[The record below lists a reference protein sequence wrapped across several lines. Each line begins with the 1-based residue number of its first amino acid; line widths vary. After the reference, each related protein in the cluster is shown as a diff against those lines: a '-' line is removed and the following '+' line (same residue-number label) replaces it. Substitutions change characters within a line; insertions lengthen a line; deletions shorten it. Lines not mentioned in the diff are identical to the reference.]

1 MHKKYIFIIIFLF
14 FITIWINKIGQ
25 KETQLLFAIKGEPRR
40 IYESKITIW
49 DQERQI
55 AKIITNNLE
64 ETKENLW
71 LIKDITEA
79 IFYRNYE
86 PYVEVDSESAKYN
99 DLMETLEFQGP
110 FSAKTN
116 DGIVARTMK
125 ALWTKKSQLLFFPDS
140 VSLKNLDIDITG
152 EDVLFETNEDN
163 VLLIGRW
170 HAKLLKSPEDPH
182 VEGGLAVYN
191 TQNGIITAQSKN
203 WDEDK
208 RPQALIT
215 ANREPVFKSL
225 GIPQLSPPG
234 KPTLKIKNWDISAE
248 ILQAKSKD
256 YVAYLSENVKIE
268 EKSSKNP
275 RKITADNVEYYW
287 NPGYFNFEKNIT
299 FEEDDKILKADSGFF
314 NKNNEYLKLNGP
326 ASMQMQKNFF
336 DTGGLPFL
344 NINGLLEVTQDPKKY
359 LLQGGFSWS
368 EGAVFIGGE
377 NGEWDPNLEQLK
389 INGSAEYKNNDFKTF
404 SQAARINSELVK
416 FLGNSQLSYK
426 EIFEGEV
433 QNLNYQKELKLIRS
447 GPLKGSIDENEI
459 IALSLS
465 TQTDKNIFDLTE
477 ARISL
482 NKNLHLE
489 SKTLQLD
496 TDEKT
501 GISPLSTKV
510 LVKDLE
516 LNGDKINFQW
526 GPVSLHCSESCTIEN
541 TTWIGEMQKI
551 TINADNEYSI
561 DGLQMTSKKGW
572 LGVLENIIITTGK
585 VFSDDHF
592 WEMNKPE
599 IKHPEWTIKGELGS
613 MKEDSS
619 QMSIVGNVLIENE
632 AEKRKAYGEKWQ
644 WSKDE
649 DASTLEGYPRIEGE
663 KDQLFANKLIK
674 VNDFWEALGPISWE
688 YNNNTKTKISSDSAL
703 EEDGGYKFE
712 GNVTM
717 KHQDVHV
724 NANYAKVRTNAE
736 NIIFYDDVIV
746 QYKDGNILKGDRFV
760 WDLIAEKGTIEKAQG
775 SISID

>member
-1 MHKKYIFIIIFLF
+1 MVKKYLIYTLLLF
-14 FITIWINKIGQ
+14 SSFTWINNLGKQ
-25 KETQLLFAIKGEPRR
+25 KTKSLFESTGEPRR

-49 DQERQI
+49 DQERQV

-86 PYVEVDSESAKYN
+86 PYVEVDSKSAKYN
-99 DLMETLEFQGP
+99 DLMETLEFEGP

-116 DGIVARTMK
+116 DGITAKTMR

-140 VSLKNLDIDITG
+140 VNLKNEDIDITG

-203 WDEDK
+203 WDEDQ

-234 KPTLKIKNWDISAE
+234 KPTLKIKNWDVSAE

-268 EKSSKNP
+268 EKTSDKP
-275 RKITADNVEYYW
+275 RKIMADSVEYYW
-287 NPGYFNFEKNIT
+287 NPGYFNFEKNIV
-299 FEEDDKILKADSGFF
+299 FEEDDKTLKAESGFF

-336 DTGGLPFL
+336 DTGKLPLL

-368 EGAVFIGGE
+368 EGEVFIGGE
-377 NGEWDPNLEQLK
+377 NGEWDPGLEQLK
-389 INGSAEYKNNDFKTF
+389 INGFAEYKNNDFETL
-404 SQAARINSELVK
+404 SQAARVNPELVK
-416 FLGNSQLSYK
+416 FLGSSQLKYK
-426 EIFEGEV
+426 EVFEGEV
-433 QNLNYQKELKLIRS
+433 QNLNYQKELNLIRS
-447 GPLKGSIDENEI
+447 GPLKGYIDDNKI

-465 TQTDKNIFDLTE
+465 TETDKNIFDITE

-482 NKNLHLE
+482 NKDLEIE
-489 SKTLQLD
+489 SKTLQLN
-496 TDEKT
+496 TLKKT
-501 GISPLSTKV
+501 GFSPLDTKIFV
-510 LVKDLE
+510 NDLK

-526 GPVSLHCSESCTIEN
+526 DPVGLDCSQSCIMEN
-541 TTWIGEMQKI
+541 PTWIGEMQKI
-551 TINADNEYSI
+551 IINADNEYLI
-561 DGLQMTSKKGW
+561 NELEMTSKEGW
-572 LGVLENIIITTGK
+572 LGVMENIIITTDK

-599 IKHPEWTIKGELGS
+599 IKHPEWTIKGEIGN

-619 QMSIVGNVLIENE
+619 QISILGNVSIKNE
-632 AEKRKAYGEKWQ
+632 LEKRRAYGEKWQ
-644 WSKDE
+644 WLE
-649 DASTLEGYPRIEGE
+649 VENMSTLEGYPRIEGE
-663 KDQLFANKLIK
+663 KDKLFASKLIK
-674 VNDFWEALGPISWE
+674 KNDFWEALGPISWE
-688 YNNNTKTKISSDSAL
+688 YNSNTKTTISSEAAA

-712 GNVTM
+712 GNVVM
-717 KHQDVHV
+717 KHQDVNV
-724 NANYAKVRTNAE
+724 RADYAKVRTNAE
-736 NIIFYDDVIV
+736 NIIFYDGVTV
-746 QYKDGNILKGDRFV
+746 QYKDGNVLKGDRFV
-760 WDLIAEKGTIEKAQG
+760 WDLIAEKGTIEKAKG
-775 SISID
+775 NIAID